1 MRIFLVED
9 QAKLQAFIAK
19 GLEEQGFS
27 VDICGDG
34 EVALQKGLLESYDAC
49 ILDIMLPGL
58 DGLEI
63 LKRWRAKEVSFPVL
77 MLTARSELEDRL
89 KGLELGADDYL
100 GKPFYVEELIARI
113 NALLRRQHGQE
124 SSILKMG
131 TLELDTSLR
140 CLKVSGR
147 ELHLSAREFS
157 LLRYMMMHKEQTL
170 TRSQISTHVW
180 NMPFDSGTNVID
192 VAVKRLRKKIESSES
207 QVSIESIRGV
217 GYRLRQ

>member
-1 MRIFLVED
+1 
-9 QAKLQAFIAK
+9 
-19 GLEEQGFS
+19 
-27 VDICGDG
+27 
-34 EVALQKGLLESYDAC
+34 
-49 ILDIMLPGL
+49 
-58 DGLEI
+58 
-63 LKRWRAKEVSFPVL
+63 
-77 MLTARSELEDRL
+77 
-89 KGLELGADDYL
+89 
-100 GKPFYVEELIARI
+100 
-113 NALLRRQHGQE
+113 
-124 SSILKMG
+124 MG

-157 LLRYMMMHKEQTL
+157 LLRYMMLHKEQTL

-192 VAVKRLRKKIESSES
+192 VAVKRLRKKIESSEC